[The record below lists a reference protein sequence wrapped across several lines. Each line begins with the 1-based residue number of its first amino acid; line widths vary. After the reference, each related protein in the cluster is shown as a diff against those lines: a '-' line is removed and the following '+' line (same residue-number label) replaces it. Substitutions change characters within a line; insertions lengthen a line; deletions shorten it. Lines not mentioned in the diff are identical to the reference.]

1 MFSNKNW
8 ELQIDERF
16 YKELSKFPK
25 TDQLKIVNAVE
36 FLIVDPYVGDIQ
48 KIKGEKDTWRRRIG
62 SYRIFYEIH
71 QNKNIIHLFWVE
83 RRKTNTY

>member
-1 MFSNKNW
+1 M
-8 ELQIDERF
+8 QIDERF